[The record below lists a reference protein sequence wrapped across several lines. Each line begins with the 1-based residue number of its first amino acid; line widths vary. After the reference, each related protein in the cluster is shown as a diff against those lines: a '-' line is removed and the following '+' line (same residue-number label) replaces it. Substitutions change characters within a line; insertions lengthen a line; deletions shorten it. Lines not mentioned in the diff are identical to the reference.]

1 MITDQLL
8 NRNYYSSLNNKF
20 SKAFDFIEN
29 NQLMNLQ
36 TGRIDIDGDN
46 LFVLVNE
53 YDTKENELNVLEAHR
68 KYIDLQYII
77 EGTEV
82 IEYENFDDQIITKEY
97 CEKED
102 YILYSPKDSIK
113 LKLSE
118 GQFAIFFPQD
128 LHLPS
133 IAYKGMSDKIKKLV
147 IKILIN

>member
-1 MITDQLL
+1 MITDQFL

-68 KYIDLQYII
+68 KYIDLHYII

-82 IEYENFDDQIITKEY
+82 IEY
-97 CEKED
+97 
-102 YILYSPKDSIK
+102 
-113 LKLSE
+113 
-118 GQFAIFFPQD
+118 
-128 LHLPS
+128 
-133 IAYKGMSDKIKKLV
+133 
-147 IKILIN
+147 